1 MTGGKGTGKMGVC
14 HVHQHVWKAWRQRGT
29 GICLAVC
36 LLLQPAALSAA
47 ALTNN
52 GESYEDQAAGKLRQS
67 NELQQ
72 KIDNISEEKRAIDE
86 AADAAIKEHQ
96 ARKAELDATEARMKE
111 NEDTLQGLQK
121 DYDDKRQA
129 LGKRVRDIYIH
140 GQISYLDVLFGA
152 KDFNDLM
159 TRMDLLKR
167 IIRRDYNLVT
177 EVAAVKDQLELA
189 QAELEKDRETQA
201 EQESRAHKARLDMEE
216 KVGRQQALIER
227 LKTDKALI
235 DQQYEELI
243 AASRQVGAMI
253 RERGDGGVQASG
265 SGAMIWPIS
274 GPVTSE
280 FGWRVHPITG
290 SQRFHS
296 GVDIGGDYGQSVH
309 AAQSGTVEYAGW
321 ISGYGNAVIINHG
334 GGITTLYGHN
344 QSLAVSE
351 GQSVS
356 QGQTIAYCG
365 STGNSTGPHCHFEV
379 RRNGEPVSPYSY
391 L

>member
-1 MTGGKGTGKMGVC
+1 MGVC
-14 HVHQHVWKAWRQRGT
+14 HVHQHVKKAWLQRWT
-29 GICLAVC
+29 GVCLAVS
-36 LLLQPAALSAA
+36 LLVQPAALSAA

-72 KIDNISEEKRAIDE
+72 KIDNVSEEKRGIDE

-111 NEDTLQGLQK
+111 NEDTLRGLQK
-121 DYDDKRQA
+121 DYDDKRCS

-177 EVAAVKDQLELA
+177 EVAAVKDELELK
-189 QAELEKDRETQA
+189 QAELEKDRETKA

-235 DQQYEELI
+235 DQQYEELM

-321 ISGYGNAVIINHG
+321 ISGYGNSVIINHG

-379 RRNGEPVSPYSY
+379 RQNGEPVSPYSY

>member
-1 MTGGKGTGKMGVC
+1 MGVC

-29 GICLAVC
+29 GVCLAVC

-72 KIDNISEEKRAIDE
+72 KIDNVSEEKRAIDE
-86 AADAAIKEHQ
+86 AADAAVKEHQ
-96 ARKAELDATEARMKE
+96 ALKAELDATEVRMKE

-177 EVAAVKDQLELA
+177 EVTAVKDQLELA

-235 DQQYEELI
+235 DQQYEELM

>member
-1 MTGGKGTGKMGVC
+1 MGVC

-29 GICLAVC
+29 GVCLAVC

-72 KIDNISEEKRAIDE
+72 KIDNVSEEKRAIDE

-96 ARKAELDATEARMKE
+96 ALKAELDATEVRMKE

-235 DQQYEELI
+235 DQQYEELM